1 MVNLIP
7 DNNSFSFRTL
17 GIVLLIG
24 SLSWL
29 VFIQRPLHSDD
40 AGFMLV
46 AKSFGNL
53 RTFSVSHYAY
63 KLGFLLPLIA
73 LNKIL
78 GFSLLSYYL
87 FAYLSYLV
95 FLVGCFA
102 LASYC
107 FNWKVGLTAVV
118 LCTSSLVLNLY
129 SSVVLTDLPC
139 TGFNLLALYCFLVS
153 SDRNSAKRFDRWVL
167 FSALCAFQG
176 YQCKMTTAVFLI
188 ALPLYEVIA
197 HRRLRKSMAF
207 GVLFVLG
214 VVLECMFN
222 WWMHDAPLARF
233 AVIYR
238 AAGANVTNVPTC
250 GSLWEFIVRA
260 PRGFWLVPHC
270 GWGLKFIIVAGILA
284 FAGTIYR
291 KEKKT
296 LALAAGALVVYA
308 MYAYSI
314 GSWSPLKPASFFCV
328 RHYYIPIVFLVIM
341 AARLIWKVAEFLS
354 RRMHLSLG
362 ITALVITAVLGILQY
377 EEQYQRK
384 ANLIIRGTPD
394 IIWEAGEAFGEVL
407 KTHPEIRKATV
418 YVLAEKNFGFY
429 PNFNQLKLLD
439 AERNGRPDAPCYV
452 LTRERYISF
461 YNDLFSNLGND
472 KVVEHF
478 LSLLRPTKYFK
489 PVYHDN
495 NGIICA
501 YVEKWV
507 ERKEEVYS
515 LPRALRSVDADSLIS
530 CLSNKVKVEQSEK
543 TVSLDF
549 SQVELSK
556 QQFVVQT
563 DRFLDGRTGLSSS
576 LRGALIQVEFRIRMQ
591 GADWGELGSY
601 SNRDV
606 LQMRICQFAGPK
618 ELDTLLSSIG
628 PLHIDKSGDTLN
640 LTKRREFRLHSEA
653 NRIVVRFSVV
663 NQECGKLTLEDL
675 RIYRFVE

>member
-1 MVNLIP
+1 MNHIT

-17 GIVLLIG
+17 GILLLIG
-24 SLSWL
+24 SVSWL
-29 VFIQRPLHSDD
+29 VFIQRPLHADD

-46 AKSFGNL
+46 AKSFGDL
-53 RTFSVSHYAY
+53 PTFSASHYAY
-63 KLGFLLPLIA
+63 KLGFLLPLIG
-73 LNKIL
+73 LNKVL

-87 FAYLSYLV
+87 SAYLSYLV

-118 LCTSSLVLNLY
+118 LCTSSLVLNKY
-129 SSVVLTDLPC
+129 SSVVMTDLPC
-139 TGFNLLALYCFLVS
+139 TGFNLLALYFFLVS
-153 SDRNSAKRFDRWVL
+153 SDRNRAKRFDRWLL

-176 YQCKMTTAVFLI
+176 YQCKMTTAVFLV
-188 ALPLYEVIA
+188 ALPLYEIIA
-197 HRRLRKSMAF
+197 YRQLRKSVAF

-222 WWMHDAPLARF
+222 WWMHGAPLARF
-233 AVIYR
+233 AVLYQ
-238 AAGANVTNVPTC
+238 ATVANTANVPSCSSFWAFLTRVPRA
-250 GSLWEFIVRA
+250 LWFLPSGA
-260 PRGFWLVPHC
+260 
-270 GWGLKFIIVAGILA
+270 WGLRFILVVGILA

-291 KEKKT
+291 KQKKT
-296 LALAAGALVVYA
+296 LALAAGALAVYA

-314 GSWSPLKPASFFCV
+314 GSWSPLKPASFFCL
-328 RHYYIPIVFLVIM
+328 RHYYIPIVFLVIL
-341 AARLIWKVAEFLS
+341 AAGLIWKVAEFLS
-354 RRMHLSLG
+354 RRTRLSLG
-362 ITALVITAVLGILQY
+362 ITALVITGVLGTLQY
-377 EEQYQRK
+377 AEQYQHNG
-384 ANLIIRGTPD
+384 NLIIKGAPD
-394 IIWEAGEAFGEVL
+394 TIWEAAESFDEVL

-429 PNFNQLKLLD
+429 PNFNQLRLLD

-461 YNDLFSNLGND
+461 YNDLFTNLGND
-472 KVVEHF
+472 KMVEHF

-489 PVYHDN
+489 PVYRDN

-507 ERKEEVYS
+507 ERKEEVFS
-515 LPRALRSVDADSLIS
+515 LSRALRSVDADSLIS
-530 CLSNKVKVEQSEK
+530 RLSNKVKVEQSEK
-543 TVSLDF
+543 AVSLDF

-556 QQFVVQT
+556 QQFVVRT
-563 DRFLDGRTGLSSS
+563 DRFLDSKTGLSSS
-576 LRGALIQVEFRIRMQ
+576 LRGAFIQVEFRIRMQ
-591 GADWGELGSY
+591 GAEWGQLRSY

-606 LQMRICQFAGPK
+606 LQVRIRQFAGPK

-640 LTKRREFRLHSEA
+640 LKKRREFRLHSET

-663 NQECGKLTLEDL
+663 NQECRKLTLEGL
-675 RIYRFVE
+675 RIYRFIE